1 MGKSSS
7 PSWVDR
13 MIEPLAHSTGME
25 IVDFRLFLIGRF
37 SKPKLAVHAES
48 RVMEVVGAPG
58 G

>member
-13 MIEPLAHSTGME
+13 IMVPLAHSTGSG
-25 IVDFRLFLIGRF
+25 VVVFHLFLIGKF
-37 SKPKLAVHAES
+37 SKPKLAAQDES
-48 RVMEVVGAPG
+48 RVTEVVGAPG